1 MFDKYYVILYFLWE
15 VFLMKKVCAILCLLL
30 ILASSLPTLVFA
42 EDKYPGFKV
51 EGRFLYDKDGE
62 KVILY
67 GVNEMSI
74 WGDIDGDK
82 SLTEIKK
89 TGANAVRL
97 VWGIAGP
104 ARKLDIL
111 IYNCRLNNMIP
122 IIELHDATGDF
133 SKLQSLV
140 DYWTS
145 PEVVEVIKRH
155 QEYLLVN
162 IGNEV
167 GQTVSEADF
176 ISGYTK
182 AISRMRDAG
191 IHVPL
196 IIDASSYGQDINML
210 QSAGPD
216 LIEAD
221 SDKNIMFSVHMWW
234 PYMWGHSDQEV
245 VDEIKES
252 VDMELP
258 LIVGEFGHQWEESAN
273 GEIPYKSIL
282 EECHLNEV
290 GYLAW
295 SWGPGNNPQTFL
307 DMTTDGTFNTLVEWG
322 KEVCINNKH
331 SIKNISVRPASMLK
345 EPSTTPPNVNIP
357 VGSLAYKKK
366 VYVSSTESGN
376 GNVAENA
383 VDGNISTR
391 WSSEYSDP
399 QYIYVDLE
407 DEYEIERVYIEWEA
421 AYAGQYK
428 IQVSNDA
435 SNWTDVLTEYN
446 GDGDID
452 DIQLDTKGRYVRIN
466 CMQRKTQYGNSIFE
480 FGVYQKGGASISTP
494 DVTSTPIV
502 SPTPTQDILI
512 GDIDNNKQINSIDF
526 AFVRQYLLGMIK
538 LTEEQKKAADLD
550 LDGNVTSLDFAQFRM
565 YLLGLLGIK

>member
-1 MFDKYYVILYFLWE
+1 MKKLCIVLSVIL
-15 VFLMKKVCAILCLLL
+15 M
-30 ILASSLPTLVFA
+30 LAATLPTFVFA
-42 EDKYPGFKV
+42 EDNYPGFRVK
-51 EGRFLYDKDGE
+51 GRFLYDKDGE

-82 SLTEIKK
+82 SLPEIKK
-89 TGANAVRL
+89 TGANTVRL
-97 VWGIAGP
+97 VWGLDGP

-111 IYNCRLNNMIP
+111 IYNCRVNNMIP
-122 IIELHDATGDF
+122 VIELHDATGDF

-145 PEVVEVIKRH
+145 PDVVEVIKRH
-155 QEYLLVN
+155 QEYLIVN

-167 GQTVSEADF
+167 GQNVSKTDF
-176 ISGYTK
+176 IAGYTK
-182 AISRMRDAG
+182 AVTRMRDAG

-196 IIDASSYGQDINML
+196 MIDASGYGQDINML

-221 SDKNIMFSVHMWW
+221 PDKNLMFSVHMWW
-234 PYMWGHSDQEV
+234 PYMWGNSDQKV

-258 LIVGEFGHQWEESAN
+258 LIVGEFGHQWDETAN
-273 GEIPYKSIL
+273 GAIPYKTIL
-282 EECHLNEV
+282 EQCDLNDV
-290 GYLAW
+290 GYIAW
-295 SWGPGNNPQTFL
+295 SWGPGNQPQTFL
-307 DMTTDGTFNTLVEWG
+307 DMTTDGTFDKLVEWG
-322 KEVCINNKH
+322 KEVCINNAH
-331 SIKNISVRPASMLK
+331 SIKNISVIPASMLK
-345 EPSTTPPNVNIP
+345 DPTTAPPTVNIP
-357 VGSLAYKKK
+357 AGSIAQNKK
-366 VYVSSTESGN
+366 VFVSSTESGN
-376 GNVAENA
+376 GNVGANA

-407 DEYEIERVYIEWEA
+407 DEYDIERVYIEWET
-421 AYAGQYK
+421 AYASQYK

-435 SNWTDVLTEYN
+435 STWTDVITQYN

-452 DIQLDTKGRYVRIN
+452 DIALSAKGRYVRIY

-480 FGVYQKGGASISTP
+480 FGVYPKGGVA
-494 DVTSTPIV
+494 
-502 SPTPTQDILI
+502 PTPTSVVTPTPTEDILM
-512 GDIDNNKQINSIDF
+512 GDVNFDGSFNSVDF
-526 AFVRQYLLGMIK
+526 ALVRQYLLGIINF
-538 LTEEQKKAADLD
+538 TEKQKKAADVNFD
-550 LDGNVTSLDFAQFRM
+550 SIVTSIDFAKMRQ
-565 YLLGLLGIK
+565 YLLGIIKSF